1 MKIRTL
7 AALTVL
13 IASSFASDY
22 TYAQAHTDSF
32 TYQGK
37 LMDGGAP
44 ANGFYDINFFVYDS
58 EVGGALVP
66 GGLKFLTNIQV
77 VDGFVEAFVQ
87 FGVTGS
93 VFDSDQTRW
102 LQLSVKEVG
111 QQGFTVLAPRQRMA
125 PAPLANYALRS
136 GTSLQGAYDNG
147 ATIFRGIGDPA
158 VEIRSS
164 GTSTARLNLGSASGT
179 EPQGQF
185 YVYGSS
191 GDYVFFT
198 DQDGNAGGGGFMRV
212 TRKDNAISGFTVD
225 GNSFGT
231 ESTEVTIAG
240 ESSSIILSTRL
251 TDDLSVQIPNN
262 AINASE
268 ILNETGVAD
277 TSNSGSVTL
286 TQNLATIDV
295 VASVTIDCPTAG
307 YVFVIASAEL
317 SIDHLTATDSSVDLG
332 VSDNTNSIPSN
343 GDLETRIDLS
353 TAEGTYDHA
362 VTVHSVFPAVAGSN
376 TFYFLGNQNHFG
388 ASSRVHDTQ
397 LSAIFIPTAYGSV
410 ALGGGA
416 STPDEL
422 TPLNGPMTQY
432 EIVMEQNAAI
442 IANNQRLERE
452 LDAMKAQMRQILE
465 QSGRTLDQQPQD

>member
-7 AALTVL
+7 ASLAVLT
-13 IASSFASDY
+13 ASSLAS
-22 TYAQAHTDSF
+22 TNASAQTHTDSF
-32 TYQGK
+32 TYQGS
-37 LMDGGAP
+37 LMDGGVRAD
-44 ANGFYDINFFVYDS
+44 GFYDFTFFVYDS
-58 EVGGALVP
+58 EVGGALIP
-66 GGLKFLTNIQV
+66 GGTIFLFNIEV
-77 VDGFVEAFVQ
+77 VDGLFEAFVQ
-87 FGVTGS
+87 FGGTGS

-111 QQGFTVLAPRQRMA
+111 TTGFTFLVPRQRIA

-136 GTSLQGAYDNG
+136 GTSLQDAYDSG
-147 ATIFRGIGDPA
+147 PTIFRGIGDPA

-164 GTSTARLNLGSASGT
+164 GTSPARLNLGSTSGT
-179 EPQGQF
+179 EPEGQF
-185 YVYGSS
+185 FVYGSS
-191 GDYVFFT
+191 GDYVFFVE
-198 DQDGNAGGGGFMRV
+198 QDLNTGGGGFLRV

-231 ESTEVTIAG
+231 ESTEVKIEG
-240 ESSSIILSTRL
+240 VSSSIVLSTRL
-251 TDDLSVQIPNN
+251 TDDLSVQLPND
-262 AINASE
+262 AINAAE
-268 ILNETGVAD
+268 ILNETGVAEA
-277 TSNSGSVTL
+277 SNSGSVTL

-343 GDLETRIDLS
+343 GDLETRIDLN

-362 VTVHSVFPAVAGSN
+362 VTVHSVFPAIAGSN

-388 ASSRVHDTQ
+388 ASSRVLNTQ

-416 STPDEL
+416 STPDEH
-422 TPLNGPMTQY
+422 TPLSGPMTQY
-432 EIVMEQNAAI
+432 DIVMEQNAAI
-442 IANNQRLERE
+442 IANNERLERE
-452 LDAMKAQMRQILE
+452 MDAMKTQMQEILE
-465 QSGRTLDQQPQD
+465 QSKHTIDQQSQD